1 MASTF
6 TANSGIEKPGSG
18 EQAGTWGSTTNA
30 NFDIIDRVSNG
41 VGAITLSGT
50 THTLTT
56 TDGALSDGHYK
67 VLVLGG
73 SPSGTNTVTISPND
87 QDKLYFVHNTTNQ
100 SVTFTQGSGG
110 NVTVEAAKTKI
121 IFADG
126 AGSGAKVTDF
136 TAIMQFTLDAA
147 NLTGTIANARLDQQ
161 LQDVAGLAVTDGN
174 VIVGNGSNFVAENGS
189 TARTSLGVAIG
200 SDVQAHDADLDAI
213 AGLTSAANKGIQFT
227 GSGSAGTYDLT
238 AAGKALLDDADA
250 AAQRT
255 TLGLGTAATLTAG
268 TSANNAV
275 QLDGSAK
282 LPALDGSQ
290 LTGISDLKSAGAVG
304 SYALIWS
311 NNGGNGVQIG
321 DTFTTPGNINM
332 LMVSVSGTPN
342 QSSAF
347 VAQGTWRV
355 MSGELSN
362 NSSSTDN
369 RALCQRI
376 S

>member
-87 QDKLYFVHNTTNQ
+87 QDKLYFVHNTTGQ

-136 TAIMQFTLDAA
+136 TAVMQFTLDAA

-174 VIVGNGSNFVAENGS
+174 IIVGNGSNFVAENGS

-255 TLGLGTAATLTAG
+255 TLGLGSAATLTAG

-304 SYALIWS
+304 AYAIIWS
-311 NNGGNGVQIG
+311 NAGGSGVAIG
-321 DTFTTPGNINM
+321 NTFTAPGNTNI
-332 LMVSVSGTPN
+332 LMVPASGTVIADTAYIAN
-342 QSSAF
+342 
-347 VAQGTWRV
+347 GTWRV

-369 RALCQRI
+369 RVLCQRI

>member
-174 VIVGNGSNFVAENGS
+174 IIVGNGSNFVAENGS

-227 GSGSAGTYDLT
+227 GSGSAATYDLT

-255 TLGLGTAATLTAG
+255 TLGLGTAALETSG
-268 TSANNAV
+268 TSANNVLKLDSNAKIPAV
-275 QLDGSAK
+275 
-282 LPALDGSQ
+282 DGSQ
-290 LTGISDLKSAGAVG
+290 ITGISDLKSAGAVG
-304 SYALIWS
+304 AYAILWS
-311 NNGGNGVQIG
+311 NNGGGGVAVG
-321 DTFTTPGNINM
+321 NTFTAPGNTNI
-332 LMVSVSGTPN
+332 LMVSASGTVIADTAYIAN
-342 QSSAF
+342 
-347 VAQGTWRV
+347 GTWRV

-369 RALCQRI
+369 RVLCQRI